1 MTNEW
6 NSAEMGEGVERN
18 LDARLAEYYGPALL
32 EQPLEASSWQVL
44 RSQLGSRRP
53 PRSRMARLWHFRC
66 LTDRG
71 RVPPFVQGAFARI
84 TNEARLPFSASTLHC
99 TTRPRLRVPE
109 VRVSLLHRRHI
120 RLSLPSAVEG
130 TIEPAMLD
138 VLLSTGLAR
147 YLKMRRPV
155 YALPRLILFTVVP
168 LAGIALAL
176 LRLIAIPLLPLLIAI
191 GLFIVVSMLA
201 FWLLDRQRRLMA
213 VSADSLMVQWLGRG
227 RACQGLRALAD
238 RSRTPHRR
246 RWGELSLTER
256 IARVCGTQVQLEYE
270 RLTLV
275 R

>member
-6 NSAEMGEGVERN
+6 NSAEMGNGIERN
-18 LDARLAEYYGPALL
+18 LDARLAEYYGSALL
-32 EQPLEASSWQVL
+32 EQPLEASSWQAL

-53 PRSRMARLWHFRC
+53 PRSRMARLWHFQR
-66 LTDRG
+66 LTSRG

-84 TNEARLPFSASTLHC
+84 TYEARLPFSASTLHC
-99 TTRPRLRVPE
+99 TIRPRLRVPE
-109 VRVSLLHRRHI
+109 VWVSLLLRRHV

-147 YLKMRRPV
+147 YLSMRRPV
-155 YALPRLILFTVVP
+155 YALPRLMLFTVVP
-168 LAGIALAL
+168 LVGVALAL
-176 LRLIAIPLLPLLIAI
+176 LHLIGISLATLLIAI
-191 GLFIVVSMLA
+191 GLFVVLSMLV

-256 IARVCGTQVQLEYE
+256 IARICGTQVQFEHE
-270 RLTLV
+270 SLTLV